1 MRVERHRS
9 KLRKEIHE
17 QGRRIRT
24 LEKALREA
32 RQRIDNALL
41 ALRDDHPPQY
51 AVHEIREALK
61 ALSGDVEEASPITD
75 EVPPDAW
82 AVTRRTGVVVE
93 GHKVKLDAGW
103 YVAIPENVIG
113 SGGLEEGECVMVE
126 FVGNKHFV
134 GPLKP

>member
-17 QGRRIRT
+17 QERRIRT

-32 RQRIDNALL
+32 RERIDNALL

-51 AVHEIREALK
+51 AVHEIREALR
-61 ALSGDVEEASPITD
+61 ALSGDVEEVPPTTE

-82 AVTRRTGVVVE
+82 AVIRKPGVVVE

-103 YVAIPENVIG
+103 HVAIPQNVIG
-113 SGGLEEGECVMVE
+113 SGGLEEGERVMVE

-134 GPLKP
+134 GPVKP